1 MKEPAMMSAPPRIG
15 LIVPASN
22 TAAEVQFRRY
32 APADVGV
39 HVTRLRMTGQWQ
51 RPLRQLDEPLAEAA
65 AMLSDTSPGVIV
77 FHCTSNSMQAGL
89 EGEAHIL
96 EVMEKASGC
105 PGLTT
110 SLAVREALEC
120 LRLRKL
126 VLISPYLK
134 ATNDHER
141 QFLGEAGF
149 DVIHD
154 LGLGLS
160 GGGDEYL
167 RITPREWIEL
177 TLENRRA
184 QADGYFLSCTATTM
198 IEAVEELEGRLQ
210 KPVVNSNQAV
220 LWAALRRLG
229 ITAPIPGLGRLFR
242 ESAGAVAG
250 PGGAADRTS

>member
-1 MKEPAMMSAPPRIG
+1 MTSVSPRIG

-51 RPLRQLDEPLAEAA
+51 RPLRQLDEPLADAA

-77 FHCTSNSMQAGL
+77 FHCTANSMQEGL

-105 PGLTT
+105 PALTT
-110 SLAVREALEC
+110 GLAIREALAR
-120 LRLRKL
+120 LQLRKL
-126 VLISPYLK
+126 VLISPYVK
-134 ATNDHER
+134 ATNEHESE
-141 QFLGEAGF
+141 FLGEAGF
-149 DVIHD
+149 EVIHD
-154 LGLGLS
+154 LALGLS

-167 RITPREWIEL
+167 RITSRQWTDL
-177 TLENRRA
+177 TLANRRA
-184 QADGYFLSCTATTM
+184 EADGYFLSCTATTM
-198 IEAVEELEGRLQ
+198 IEAVEELEERLQ

-220 LWAALRRLG
+220 LWAALRRLE
-229 ITAPIPGLGRLFR
+229 ITAPIAGLGRLFR
-242 ESAGAVAG
+242 EPAAAVAG
-250 PGGAADRTS
+250 PGAPADRRS